1 MRLCFLAVTVVC
13 LVTLF
18 PGRSDA
24 KSCVVSDPT
33 DRALNVRE
41 TPNGRVINRLRNGRT
56 VEITQFENDAKGRP
70 WGYATGYYKGRF
82 RNWGWVF
89 MAAVACDGAQ
99 DISQVDGKSC
109 VVADP
114 VDPTLNVRA
123 TPNGELIN
131 RLRNGRKIK
140 ITEIRNDAQGRP
152 WGYAVGNY
160 QGQFRKWGWVF
171 LKNVDCSGSQPDRA
185 VAADPGR
192 SEPPV
197 TSPIEIEVRKPSQG
211 QQQDF
216 NAWLG
221 IS

>member
-140 ITEIRNDAQGRP
+140 ITEIRNDTQGRP

-171 LKNVDCSGSQPDRA
+171 LKMLIVQVRSLTGQSPQIPVALSHQSHHRLKSKSESRA
-185 VAADPGR
+185 R
-192 SEPPV
+192 SSSR
-197 TSPIEIEVRKPSQG
+197 TSMHG
-211 QQQDF
+211 W
-216 NAWLG
+216 A
-221 IS
+221 

>member
-1 MRLCFLAVTVVC
+1 
-13 LVTLF
+13 
-18 PGRSDA
+18 
-24 KSCVVSDPT
+24 
-33 DRALNVRE
+33 
-41 TPNGRVINRLRNGRT
+41 
-56 VEITQFENDAKGRP
+56 
-70 WGYATGYYKGRF
+70 
-82 RNWGWVF
+82 

-140 ITEIRNDAQGRP
+140 ITEIRNDARGRP
-152 WGYAVGNY
+152 WGFAVGNY
-160 QGQFRKWGWVF
+160 QGQFRNWGWVF
-171 LKNVDCSGSQPDRA
+171 LQNVDCSGLQPDQA
-185 VAADPGR
+185 VAADPGH
-192 SEPPV
+192 SEVPI
-197 TSPIEIEVRKPSQG
+197 TSSIEIEVKKPSPE

>member
-1 MRLCFLAVTVVC
+1 MAVPFVLLATILPERV
-13 LVTLF
+13 
-18 PGRSDA
+18 DA
-24 KSCVVSDPT
+24 KSCVISDPT

-41 TPNGRVINRLRNGRT
+41 TPNGRVINRLKNGRT

-70 WGYATGYYKGRF
+70 WGYATGYYEGRF

-89 MAAVACDGAQ
+89 MEALACGGPK
-99 DISQVDGKSC
+99 DISQIAGKSC

-131 RLRNGRKIK
+131 RLRNGRIIR
-140 ITEIRNDAQGRP
+140 ITEIRDDANGRP
-152 WGYAVGNY
+152 WGYAVGNFN
-160 QGQFRKWGWVF
+160 GQFRNWGWVF
-171 LKNVDCSGSQPDRA
+171 LQHVDCSNAPLDEA
-185 VAADPGR
+185 VAGGGDPAR
-192 SEPPV
+192 SATPV
-197 TSPIEIEVRKPSQG
+197 TSPVESELKKPSQE
-211 QQQDF
+211 QQEDF

>member
-1 MRLCFLAVTVVC
+1 MRLCFMAVLVVC
-13 LVTLF
+13 LVTFF
-18 PGRSDA
+18 PEKSNA

-41 TPNGRVINRLRNGRT
+41 TPNGRVINRLKNGRT

-70 WGYATGYYKGRF
+70 WGYATGYYEGRF

-89 MAAVACDGAQ
+89 MAAVACNGEQ
-99 DISQVDGKSC
+99 ELSQVDGKSC

-131 RLRNGRKIK
+131 RLRNGRRIK

-171 LKNVDCSGSQPDRA
+171 LQNVDCSGFQPGQT
-185 VAADPGR
+185 VAADPDR
-192 SEPPV
+192 SEAPI
-197 TSPIEIEVRKPSQG
+197 TSPIEIEVKKPSQE